1 MQHPS
6 EAPTPLL
13 HRLALFIA
21 LTVAFVLISAV
32 CAIVLGTISGWFIKG
47 FLNTTLREFI
57 YDWTIA
63 LLSVLISTRIID
75 AFQWQLGWRGMG
87 FTKVRLWSSLRQ
99 GALTAALILLACF
112 IILLIGGWVQVTGL
126 HFSAGALLGWLLFFI
141 IQPLTEEIVMR
152 SFLQNQ
158 LHRLFGPWV
167 GLLLSAIVFGLLHL
181 GNNAFTWI
189 AGLEIMAGG
198 LLMGLLFLRT
208 QNIWAAFAMHAV
220 WNFFQSV
227 VLGFAVSGLGTYQ
240 LLHLQVEG
248 SDWLTGGEFGLE
260 GSLLSLVFLLLGI
273 AYFWSA
279 SKNAVP
285 YLAYAPEKENLLD
298 DESNSV

>member
-32 CAIVLGTISGWFIKG
+32 CAIVLGTISAWFIKG

-198 LLMGLLFLRT
+198 LL
-208 QNIWAAFAMHAV
+208 AMSSRA
-220 WNFFQSV
+220 S
-227 VLGFAVSGLGTYQ
+227 
-240 LLHLQVEG
+240 
-248 SDWLTGGEFGLE
+248 
-260 GSLLSLVFLLLGI
+260 SLICSI
-273 AYFWSA
+273 S
-279 SKNAVP
+279 
-285 YLAYAPEKENLLD
+285 
-298 DESNSV
+298 